1 MEIKSVPLSKIPS
14 DGPVSPFSQAFVVL
28 VNVFK
33 RVVLPHLAVGGCV
46 FLILTY
52 FCYTYL
58 IAPYHFPQLV
68 ELAGVLLCL
77 LVYGGVCFLFS
88 LLAASVCALRRACV
102 AWEEFL
108 EHTFDQVKENL
119 MAHLGD
125 MNEGLTKDQAKVA
138 ITGSVRE
145 VVYSF
150 RPQSSTAI
158 ARWLLAFGLGCI
170 TLAMRSVLLAK
181 AVKISGTTIRMSKV
195 LAGKATLVG
204 AVFLNLRFF
213 STVLLGFLYIVGFL
227 FVWLNIWIILKLA

>member
-1 MEIKSVPLSKIPS
+1 M
-14 DGPVSPFSQAFVVL
+14 GL

-33 RVVLPHLAVGGCV
+33 RVVLSHLAVGGGVC
-46 FLILTY
+46 LILTY

-58 IAPYHFPQLV
+58 IAPCRFPQPV
-68 ELAGVLLCL
+68 ELTGVLLCL
-77 LVYGGVCFLFS
+77 FIYGGVCLLFS
-88 LLAASVCALRRACV
+88 LLASGVCALRRACV

-119 MAHLGD
+119 VAHLGD
-125 MNEGLTKDQAKVA
+125 MDEGLTKDQAKVA

-150 RPQSSTAI
+150 RPQSSTVI
-158 ARWLLAFGLGCI
+158 ARWLLSFVLGCI

-227 FVWLNIWIILKLA
+227 LVWLNIWIILNLAY